1 MENSR
6 ALSKSSHSK
15 FFSSLKQ
22 VEKRL
27 KLEQTAPV
35 ESQSQETQG
44 SDSFSSCSAMFLGS
58 AHGYGVLPQDSSEPP
73 LAFLSI
79 PQGFTATLPCRDG
92 TVNNAT
98 QRDETAVT
106 DDDDIERLMQLLGL
120 SEKEQRDDALEE
132 DGDSCHC
139 EGGFHSKIVGV
150 VGPKCRREVKR
161 LDGWIKHFLNGGGQD
176 KLEPLRLAHLLL
188 GKAAFVSEGS
198 DSAFGG
204 LEFPSTIQEFL
215 HNDPPTN

>member
-150 VGPKCRREVKR
+150 VGPKCSREVKR